1 LSKSA
6 FKTYIKKEW
15 TIVKDGTIGRKRRA
29 KEKKE
34 KEGVSELLVNK
45 TEKKK
50 TKTAKK

>member
-1 LSKSA
+1 M
-6 FKTYIKKEW
+6 
-15 TIVKDGTIGRKRRA
+15 DNRKRWHNWQ
-29 KEKKE
+29 EKKGKRKKT